1 MSYDANDA
9 RHLDLI
15 RFEHAA
21 GAAFGYEA
29 EEDEPVI
36 RLAVAPTA
44 FAVATLATAV
54 AATLIHLI

>member
-1 MSYDANDA
+1 MTPEANEA

-29 EEDEPVI
+29 EDDSSAA
-36 RLAVAPTA
+36 RFAVAPTA
-44 FAVATLATAV
+44 FAVATFATAV
-54 AATLIHLI
+54 AATLTYLI